1 MIIQSACSPFAWHLM
16 VGDLHD
22 NSQTPIIPIIPIEE
36 VTAELPFDKSATVN
50 NSINPQPPASCPLIS
65 GNLPFSQCGPSESQD
80 GSVHAESQDG
90 HVHESP
96 LNMLHGLGS
105 GDLEIAAAVAAT
117 VAAIVQR
124 KEEIDTELLIKCLT
138 DPEMIKKLMN
148 GNGLTSKPEDE
159 APPAPNADTCLPLP
173 SLTPAAVVD
182 KLANGG
188 SEQVS
193 KAVLPNSTPQAVI
206 TSSVL
211 PCSKA
216 ETETNR
222 LASKLVG
229 MRAGSAQTCTSNTT
243 KRPSPS
249 PRLDSDRP
257 TKKLTRE
264 CGRPT
269 SRVDQVARQQKA
281 RPLVPSTLRPDEET
295 TNRLIKKYARPDVT
309 GAKPNPSTSKPNME
323 AAKRMIHDYGAP
335 DVARVKPMAPLVLS
349 TSISPNMEEIDRT
362 VEKYLLPDH
371 GWRRPFIGPSPPL
384 FASTASPP
392 VTNLHAWPN
401 SLESHFNA
409 TGTFRP
415 SFTPRVVP
423 VEQVDVQYHKSLIK
437 QHGKIHETGE
447 DKFPKICQSGNYLQ
461 GVELGHKV
469 TTINMNPKYKPCL
482 YFGRSTGCRNGSNC
496 PFQHD
501 LSKQWRAAGAVVT
514 PVTPSATA
522 PVAKEKKLNERFGK
536 WR

>member
-1 MIIQSACSPFAWHLM
+1 ME
-16 VGDLHD
+16 GDLHV

-36 VTAELPFDKSATVN
+36 VTAELPFDNSAMVN
-50 NSINPQPPASCPLIS
+50 NSINPQPPASCPLTS
-65 GNLPFSQCGPSESQD
+65 GNLPFSQCDPSESQ
-80 GSVHAESQDG
+80 GGPVHAES
-90 HVHESP
+90 P
-96 LNMLHGLGS
+96 LDMLHGLGS

-117 VAAIVQR
+117 VAAVMQR
-124 KEEIDTELLIKCLT
+124 KEDIDTELLIKCLT

-159 APPAPNADTCLPLP
+159 APLAPKADTCLPLP

-188 SEQVS
+188 SEQLS
-193 KAVLPNSTPQAVI
+193 KAVLPNSMPQAVI
-206 TSSVL
+206 TSPLL

-216 ETETNR
+216 ETDTNK

-229 MRAGSAQTCTSNTT
+229 MRAGSAPTCTSNGA

-249 PRLDSDRP
+249 PRLGSDRP
-257 TKKLTRE
+257 TKKQTRKC
-264 CGRPT
+264 CGST
-269 SRVDQVARQQKA
+269 SRIDQAARQQQV
-281 RPLVPSTLRPDEET
+281 RPLVPCTLRPDEET
-295 TNRLIKKYARPDVT
+295 TNRLIKKYARPNVT
-309 GAKPNPSTSKPNME
+309 GAEPNLSTSEPNME

-335 DVARVKPMAPLVLS
+335 DVAQVKPMTPLVLS

-371 GWRRPFIGPSPPL
+371 GWRRPFIGPSPSL

-401 SLESHFNA
+401 SPESHFNA

-415 SFTPRVVP
+415 SFTPGDAPVV
-423 VEQVDVQYHKSLIK
+423 QVDMQYHQSLIK

-447 DKFPKICQSGNYLQ
+447 DKFPMICQSSNHLQ
-461 GVELGHKV
+461 GVGLAHKV
-469 TTINMNPKYKPCL
+469 TTTNMNRKYKPCL
-482 YFGRSTGCRNGSNC
+482 YFGRSTGCRNGYNC
-496 PFQHD
+496 PYQHD
-501 LSKQWRAAGAVVT
+501 LSEQWGAAGAVV
-514 PVTPSATA
+514 A
-522 PVAKEKKLNERFGK
+522 PVHRQPQPQQP
-536 WR
+536 RR